1 MKFKLR
7 FVAFV
12 VLFKVPSGDHS
23 KKKKNLTW

>member
-23 KKKKNLTW
+23 KKKKLTW